1 MKHWHAGEDEAKAV
15 PMGPGSY
22 WYQPGGSIHAD
33 ACLSERCVLF
43 IRWDGARD
51 VRLAE

>member
-43 IRWDGARD
+43 IRSDGARD